1 MCVLLIRGTVKLC
14 QQKKLAWSHFFY
26 RFTGDLN
33 NGETSIGSSS
43 TTSPE
48 PVNFDDKRTNDEF
61 KNEALEEK
69 SDDTEDNI
77 SENIKYIYLLIFFYE
92 KKLNFRAITII
103 LVFTGLTRIA

>member
-1 MCVLLIRGTVKLC
+1 MCFVNQRHSQTMSAKKTGLIT
-14 QQKKLAWSHFFY
+14 FFY

-33 NGETSIGSSS
+33 NGETSISSS
-43 TTSPE
+43 TSPE

-77 SENIKYIYLLIFFYE
+77 SENIKYVHFFKE
-92 KKLNFRAITII
+92 KK
-103 LVFTGLTRIA
+103 TRQSKAHMEQVV

>member
-14 QQKKLAWSHFFY
+14 QQKKTGLITFFY

-33 NGETSIGSSS
+33 NGETSISSS
-43 TTSPE
+43 TSPE

-77 SENIKYIYLLIFFYE
+77 SENIKYVHFF
-92 KKLNFRAITII
+92 
-103 LVFTGLTRIA
+103 

>member
-1 MCVLLIRGTVKLC
+1 MSAKKTGLIT
-14 QQKKLAWSHFFY
+14 FFY

-77 SENIKYIYLLIFFYE
+77 SENIKYIPPNNSFSE
-92 KKLNFRAITII
+92 KNLNFRAITII

>member
-1 MCVLLIRGTVKLC
+1 MKNKYKPPKLYFGVIGD
-14 QQKKLAWSHFFY
+14 LHDHIFFY

-77 SENIKYIYLLIFFYE
+77 SENIKYIPPNIFFKE
-92 KKLNFRAITII
+92 K
-103 LVFTGLTRIA
+103 VY

>member
-1 MCVLLIRGTVKLC
+1 MSAKKTGLIT
-14 QQKKLAWSHFFY
+14 FFY

-77 SENIKYIYLLIFFYE
+77 SENIKYILPPNNFFLR
-92 KKLNFRAITII
+92 KKIKF
-103 LVFTGLTRIA
+103 

>member
-1 MCVLLIRGTVKLC
+1 MCVNQRQSNYVSKKTGLIT
-14 QQKKLAWSHFFY
+14 FFY

-33 NGETSIGSSS
+33 NGETSISSS
-43 TTSPE
+43 TSPE

-77 SENIKYIYLLIFFYE
+77 SENIKYVHLKK
-92 KKLNFRAITII
+92 KKLVKAKHSDGTSALASSKNA
-103 LVFTGLTRIA
+103 

>member
-1 MCVLLIRGTVKLC
+1 MCVLIKGSQTMSA
-14 QQKKLAWSHFFY
+14 KKLAWSHFFY

-33 NGETSIGSSS
+33 NGETSISSS
-43 TTSPE
+43 TSPE

-77 SENIKYIYLLIFFYE
+77 SENIKYVHFFW
-92 KKLNFRAITII
+92 KKNSSKQSTAMEQ
-103 LVFTGLTRIA
+103 VV